1 MRIEATRHDRRG
13 FSLAEISVLL
23 AVMGTLCALALP
35 GFLSY
40 FQTAQVR
47 AAAEDVASQLNLG
60 RQMAIQRNQSVCV
73 SIGGS
78 ALQYHLGSCSGSL
91 LTGPTTDR
99 YGNASTQEGITLTST
114 GNPVFSNLGAAA
126 PAATITVSQGSKT
139 LTVTVAA
146 SGRVSVG
153 P

>member
-1 MRIEATRHDRRG
+1 MRIQETSHDRRG
-13 FSLAEISVLL
+13 FSLAELSVLL
-23 AVMGTLCALALP
+23 AVTGSLCALTLP
-35 GFLSY
+35 AFLSY

-73 SIGGS
+73 SIGSS
-78 ALQYHLGSCSGSL
+78 ALQYYLGSCSGSL
-91 LTGPTTDR
+91 LTGVTTDR
-99 YGNASTQEGITLTST
+99 SGNASTQSGITLTST
-114 GNPVFSNLGAAA
+114 GNPVFSNLGAAV

-146 SGRVSVG
+146 SGRVNVG

>member
-1 MRIEATRHDRRG
+1 MRIQETSHDQRG
-13 FSLAEISVLL
+13 FNLAELSVLL
-23 AVMGTLCALALP
+23 AVTGSLCALTLP
-35 GFLSY
+35 AFLSY

-60 RQMAIQRNQSVCV
+60 RQMAIQRNQSVGV
-73 SIGGS
+73 
-78 ALQYHLGSCSGSL
+78 
-91 LTGPTTDR
+91 TTDR
-99 YGNASTQEGITLTST
+99 YGNASTQAGITLTST
-114 GNPVFSNLGAAA
+114 GNPVFSNLGAAV

-146 SGRVSVG
+146 SGRVNVG

>member
-1 MRIEATRHDRRG
+1 MRIAETSPDQRG
-13 FSLAEISVLL
+13 FSLAELSVLL
-23 AVMGTLCALALP
+23 AVTGSLCALTLP
-35 GFLSY
+35 AFLSY

-73 SIGGS
+73 SIGSS
-78 ALQYHLGSCSGSL
+78 ALQYYLGSCSGL
-91 LTGPTTDR
+91 LLSGVTTDR
-99 YGNASTQEGITLTST
+99 YGNASIQAGITLTST
-114 GNPVFSNLGAAA
+114 GNPVFSNLGAAV